1 MTTGLIPSLALGL
14 ALTGFGGSG
23 WAAPPGLL
31 KTNPAI
37 TIRVYDYAEV
47 DRQILREAERTA
59 ASVFRKAGVESR
71 WVDSAE
77 AARSAP
83 WNPATKGSFNPSD
96 ILLDIIAGV
105 MVERLGLPDGVIG
118 VAPGAEP
125 GRRLAYVF
133 YDRIE
138 SLAAREMPRRA
149 HENIC
154 ESAST
159 AQILGYAM
167 AHEIGHLL
175 LNLKTHSDAG
185 IMRGNWDGKTL
196 QDACYG
202 YLLFTSQQAG
212 AIRAEAHRRLAE
224 PGALAG
230 GSAGGKRLS
239 HQGAGRKA
247 GGSPKGLPHINR
259 AAIVDPEARDA
270 SGRPACARAL
280 APAPG

>member
-1 MTTGLIPSLALGL
+1 MTTGLITPLAFGL
-14 ALTGFGGSG
+14 TLTGFAGSG
-23 WAAPPGLL
+23 WAAAPGLL
-31 KTNPAI
+31 ETNPAI

-47 DRQILREAERTA
+47 DRQTLREAERTA

-71 WVDSAE
+71 WVESTE
-77 AARSAP
+77 AARAAP

-105 MVERLGLPDGVIG
+105 MVDRLGLPGGVIG
-118 VAPGAEP
+118 VAPGSEP

-133 YDRIE
+133 YDRVE
-138 SLAAREMPRRA
+138 SLAARQMPRRA

-154 ESAST
+154 AAAST

-175 LNLKTHSDAG
+175 LNLETHSDAG

-202 YLLFTSQQAG
+202 YLLFTRQQAG
-212 AIRAEAHRRLAE
+212 IMRAELSRRLAE
-224 PGALAG
+224 PGVPGGEKQVASASERVMGAL
-230 GSAGGKRLS
+230 K
-239 HQGAGRKA
+239 
-247 GGSPKGLPHINR
+247 
-259 AAIVDPEARDA
+259 
-270 SGRPACARAL
+270 
-280 APAPG
+280 